1 MLSYQ
6 SFDKSSSNIPRSHN
20 VFASPETPASRR
32 AAAVCSTPST
42 RQSSVVFGLPGGA
55 ITASDSVIT
64 GARLPTN
71 RQVIRCMLYSIESGC
86 KTNTTKWEACNAV
99 LQQVREFY
107 EKANIPM
114 NSDQICCTK
123 MMRLMADNAAIR
135 AIPIKRRDTET
146 SRRRLAA
153 MQTMLDETF
162 IVWPQNTLHI
172 INNDDRAF
180 LRSMMGDRLATFGVR
195 DEKLA
200 GTVRRRLIREQ
211 QQTDRQ
217 TRHMTSEIATPIDDD
232 DDEDTAGI
240 ATTSAVGML
249 RVAVIAQ
256 PLRSH
261 HRSVR

>member
-1 MLSYQ
+1 M
-6 SFDKSSSNIPRSHN
+6 SSRPLT
-20 VFASPETPASRR
+20 ASPETPASRR

-114 NSDQICCTK
+114 NSDRICCTK

-162 IVWPQNTLHI
+162 IVWSQNCT
-172 INNDDRAF
+172 
-180 LRSMMGDRLATFGVR
+180 
-195 DEKLA
+195 
-200 GTVRRRLIREQ
+200 
-211 QQTDRQ
+211 
-217 TRHMTSEIATPIDDD
+217 
-232 DDEDTAGI
+232 
-240 ATTSAVGML
+240 
-249 RVAVIAQ
+249 
-256 PLRSH
+256 
-261 HRSVR
+261 